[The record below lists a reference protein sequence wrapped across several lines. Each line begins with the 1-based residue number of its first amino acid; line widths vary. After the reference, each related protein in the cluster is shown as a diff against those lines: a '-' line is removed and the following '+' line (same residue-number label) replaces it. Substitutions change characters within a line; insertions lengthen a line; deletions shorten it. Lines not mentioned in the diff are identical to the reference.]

1 MLSSQPVYQDE
12 RCSLE
17 RADSKT
23 GRAQMTVYPV
33 EIDFNEAQ
41 NKQED

>member
-1 MLSSQPVYQDE
+1 MLSSQAVYQDE
-12 RCSLE
+12 GCSLE
-17 RADSKT
+17 RTDSRT
-23 GRAQMTVYPV
+23 GRAQMTVCPV